1 MWLLT
6 MKRIALLLF
15 IPVLLFAQDYTNSIK
30 IRANSTVYVKANSIK
45 LNIGL
50 QEEDPLPKKAFDKHK
65 ILEKKLLDL
74 LKQYNI
80 SDSSVAYSLLN
91 FRKSTNSKREE
102 VYRTDQNV
110 IVKLNSIND
119 YTDFQIYLL
128 DNGFNEFNAV
138 FSYDELTNK
147 KEEGYKEALRLASED
162 ATAIAKAMHKKVG
175 KILEVNTQTSD
186 NPYIDSR
193 RGAIMAVTG
202 KTSDRDLTEIE
213 QSLEVRT
220 TIEVRF
226 EIIDE

>member
-1 MWLLT
+1 
-6 MKRIALLLF
+6 MKRIALLFF
-15 IPVLLFAQDYTNSIK
+15 IPVLLFAQDYANSIK

-45 LNIGL
+45 FNIGL
-50 QEEDPLPKKAFDKHK
+50 HEENPLPKEAFNKHK

-91 FRKSTNSKREE
+91 FRKYPNPQREE

-119 YTDFQIYLL
+119 YTDFQISLL
-128 DNGFNEFNAV
+128 DNGFSEFNAV
-138 FSYDELTNK
+138 FSSDELSNT
-147 KEEGYKEALRLASED
+147 KEHGYKEALRLASED
-162 ATAIAKAMHKKVG
+162 AEAIAKAMHKKVG

-193 RGAIMAVTG
+193 RGSITALSI

-220 TIEVRF
+220 SIEVRF
-226 EIIDE
+226 EIMEE